1 MRLPDLLAS
10 KRGRMAAFFLL
21 YVTEGIPLGFTAT
34 AVATQMR
41 RQGLGPAQIG
51 AFVGSLYLPWAF
63 KWAVG
68 PIVDT
73 LTVPSWG
80 RRRFWIIAMQLM
92 MIATLL
98 AARQVDFAHQL
109 QLFTAVV
116 LVHNMFGATQ
126 DVAIDALAVN
136 VLPEAER
143 GMANGFMFSGAYV
156 GQAIGGSGVL
166 FLTPVIGF
174 QNTFLVVCG
183 WIACITLFVALPLRE
198 PVGESRP
205 TGEGSALAQAGREIW
220 TFMRDAL
227 GAFFGTRAALVGVF
241 FALLPG
247 GAYALGLALQS
258 NLAVELGLNDQQ
270 VGSLNLWSSIIS
282 AVFCVAG
289 GWLSDRFGRRGTL
302 AWTMAATGIPT
313 LALAWSMQQHGWLHA
328 IPPDAP
334 NRPVPAAAMVQVFW
348 VSVLIYNVFQGLYYG
363 IRAALFMDVTTP
375 RVAATQF
382 TAYMALMNMAISY
395 SATWQGW
402 AVEHWG
408 YPLTLTADASFGLVC
423 LVCLPFMKP
432 VAKPAATLAPGG
444 AVPESLSP

>member
-1 MRLPDLLAS
+1 MRFPDLLSS
-10 KRGRMAAFFLL
+10 KRGRMTAFFLL
-21 YVTEGIPLGFTAT
+21 YMTEGIPLGFTAI

-73 LTVPSWG
+73 FTVPRLG
-80 RRRFWIIAMQLM
+80 RRRFWILLMQTL
-92 MIATLL
+92 MIASLL
-98 AARQVDFAHQL
+98 AAMPVNFAHQL
-109 QLFTAVV
+109 QLFTAIV
-116 LVHNMFGATQ
+116 LLHNAFGATQ

-136 VLPEAER
+136 VLPASER
-143 GMANGFMFSGAYV
+143 GMANGFMFSGAYM
-156 GQAIGGSGVL
+156 GQAVGGAGVL
-166 FLTPVIGF
+166 FLTPIIGF
-174 QNTFLVVCG
+174 PNTFLVVCG
-183 WIACITLFVALPLRE
+183 WIACVTLFVVLPLRE
-198 PVGESRP
+198 PASPPRP
-205 TGEGSALAQAGREIW
+205 VGEGSALAQAGREIW
-220 TFMRDAL
+220 TFMRDAV
-227 GAFFGTRAALVGVF
+227 GAFIGTRAALVGVL

-258 NLAVELGLNDQQ
+258 NLAVELGMNDSQ
-270 VGSLNLWSSIIS
+270 VGALNLWSSVIS

-302 AWTMAATGIPT
+302 AWTMAATAIPT
-313 LALAWSMQQHGWLHA
+313 LMLAYSMRQHGWLHVIA
-328 IPPDAP
+328 PDAA
-334 NRPVPAAAMVQVFW
+334 NRPVPAVALVQMFW
-348 VSVLIYNVFQGLYYG
+348 LSVLIYNVFQGLYYG
-363 IRAALFMDVTTP
+363 IRSALFMDVTTP

-408 YPLTLTADASFGLVC
+408 YPLTLTADAGFGLVC

-432 VAKPAATLAPGG
+432 PAKPVADLPPGA
-444 AVPESLSP
+444 AVPEAISP

>member
-1 MRLPDLLAS
+1 MR
-10 KRGRMAAFFLL
+10 F
-21 YVTEGIPLGFTAT
+21 
-34 AVATQMR
+34 
-41 RQGLGPAQIG
+41 
-51 AFVGSLYLPWAF
+51 
-63 KWAVG
+63 
-68 PIVDT
+68 
-73 LTVPSWG
+73 
-80 RRRFWIIAMQLM
+80 M
-92 MIATLL
+92 MIATLR
-98 AARQVDFAHQL
+98 AAMRVDFAHQL
-109 QLFTAVV
+109 KLFTLVV

-174 QNTFLVVCG
+174 QNTFLAVCA
-183 WIACITLFVALPLRE
+183 WIASITLFVALPLRE
-198 PVGESRP
+198 PAGEPRSA
-205 TGEGSALAQAGREIW
+205 GEGSAIAQAGREIW
-220 TFMRDAL
+220 AFMRDAL
-227 GAFFGTRAALVGVF
+227 SAFFGTRAALVGVF

-258 NLAVELGLNDQQ
+258 NLAVELGMNDRQ
-270 VGSLNLWSSIIS
+270 VGALNLWSSVIS
-282 AVFCVAG
+282 ATFCVAG

-302 AWTMAATGIPT
+302 AWTMAATAIPT
-313 LALAWSMQQHGWLHA
+313 LMLAWSMQQHSWLHS

-334 NRPVPAAAMVQVFW
+334 NRPVPAAALVQVFW
-348 VSVLIYNVFQGLYYG
+348 LSVLLYNVFQGLYYG

-408 YPLTLTADASFGLVC
+408 YPLTLTADAGFGLVC
-423 LVCLPFMKP
+423 LVCLPFMRP
-432 VAKPAATLAPGG
+432 AAKPATALPPGD
-444 AVPESLSP
+444 AVPETLSP